1 MNISR
6 IVSSCLGIA
15 ISFGAISL
23 VSCQNIA
30 SPSSKTPNS
39 VQYEAKKTPKDS
51 ITVSLEEKIGQMIL
65 VGFRGTSLNE
75 DSKIIQQIKA
85 GKVGSVILFD
95 KDLLT
100 KSQRNVQSK
109 SQVSQLN
116 HQLQSAATKIPLFI
130 SVDQEGGKVCR
141 LKKEYGFLPTV
152 SAEYLGKRN
161 NLDSTFYYGER
172 LAREL
177 EETGFN
183 VNFAPDVDVNTNPNN
198 PAIGKLS
205 RSFSSKPEIV
215 SQHAAQVINAHHAH
229 NILTAIKHFPG
240 HGSAYNDSHLG
251 VTDVSASWKPLEL
264 IPYKDLISQGKC
276 DFIMTAHIFN
286 RNLDPDVPATLSKK
300 VITGLLRDSLHYQG
314 VIISDDLQMK
324 AISSVYRMEE
334 TVEKSIN
341 AGVDI
346 LLFGNNLDY
355 DEDIP
360 EKVLVIVKKL
370 IAEGKI
376 SEERINES
384 YNRIMALKGRL
395 R

>member
-1 MNISR
+1 MMALVSIS
-6 IVSSCLGIA
+6 
-15 ISFGAISL
+15 SF
-23 VSCQNIA
+23 VSCQNMA
-30 SPSSKTPNS
+30 SPSANGQRQAQNISQNAS
-39 VQYEAKKTPKDS
+39 QDS
-51 ITVSLEEKIGQMIL
+51 TNVSLEEKIGQMIL
-65 VGFRGTSLNE
+65 VGFRGTSLSD

-85 GKVGSVILFD
+85 GKIGSVILFD
-95 KDLLT
+95 KDLVL
-100 KSQRNVQSK
+100 KSQRNIQSK
-109 SQVSQLN
+109 AQVAALN
-116 HQLQSAATKIPLFI
+116 AKLQAAATKIPLFI

-141 LKKEYGFLPTV
+141 LKKDYGFLPTV

-161 NLDSTFYYGER
+161 NLDSTYYYSER

-177 EETGFN
+177 KEVGFN

-198 PAIGKLS
+198 PAIGKLQ
-205 RSFSSKPEIV
+205 RSFSSKAEIV
-215 SQHAAQVINAHHAH
+215 AQHAAQAIDAHHAH
-229 NILTAIKHFPG
+229 NVLTAIKHFPG

-251 VTDVSASWKPLEL
+251 VTDVSTTWKPFEL
-264 IPYKDLISQGKC
+264 LPYKELISQGRC

-324 AISSVYRMEE
+324 AISAVYRMEE

-355 DEDIP
+355 DEEIP
-360 EKVLVIVKKL
+360 EKVINIVKKL

-376 SEERINES
+376 SEARIDES
-384 YNRIMALKGRL
+384 YNRILKLKGKL
-395 R
+395 K

>member
-1 MNISR
+1 MLLLKISPYGR
-6 IVSSCLGIA
+6 NDTL
-15 ISFGAISL
+15 L
-23 VSCQNIA
+23 Q
-30 SPSSKTPNS
+30 SKRKTLENKQKEVENF
-39 VQYEAKKTPKDS
+39 VQKAPKDS
-51 ITVSLEEKIGQMIL
+51 SKVSLEEKIGQMIL
-65 VGFRGTSLNE
+65 VGFRGTSLSE

-85 GKVGSVILFD
+85 GKIGSVILFD
-95 KDLLT
+95 KDLLL
-100 KSQRNVQSK
+100 KSQRNIQSK
-109 SQVSQLN
+109 TQVSQLN

-152 SAEYLGKRN
+152 SAEYLGRRN
-161 NLDSTFYYGER
+161 KLDSTYYYSDR

-183 VNFAPDVDVNTNPNN
+183 VNFAPDVDVNTNPTN
-198 PAIGKLS
+198 PAIGKLQ
-205 RSFSSKPEIV
+205 RSFSPKAEIV
-215 SQHAAQVINAHHAH
+215 AEHAAQVIDAHHAH
-229 NILTAIKHFPG
+229 HVLTAIKHFPG

-251 VTDVSASWKPLEL
+251 VTDVSNTWKPLEL
-264 IPYKDLISQGKC
+264 LPYKTLISQGKC

-300 VITGLLRDSLHYQG
+300 VITGILRDSLHYQG
-314 VIISDDLQMK
+314 VVISDDLQMK

-355 DEDIP
+355 DEEIP
-360 EKVLVIVKKL
+360 EKVINIVKKL
-370 IAEGKI
+370 ISEGKI

-384 YNRIMALKGRL
+384 YNRIMALKAGLKR
-395 R
+395 